1 MNKEFQEY
9 INKIVGLIG
18 VSGKKKKQI
27 SEDLYA
33 ALEEKQQETGES
45 NPYILMGDAEEV
57 AEEFR
62 ENLGIDNENSISR
75 FYDRHRYG
83 FEYVSKTKVFG
94 VPLVHINTKPL
105 GIAKGIFSYGTVAI
119 GVFSFG
125 AAAIGIFSFGAI
137 GLGLI
142 LAAGGAAV
150 SGLASFGG
158 AAAAYGLSCGG
169 AAVAKVIAVGGY
181 AKANIA
187 IGGYADGIVAVFN
200 QHGAGQYMFKMPA
213 DKDQVIIA
221 VKRVYPNISKIFLD
235 ALRFFI

>member
-1 MNKEFQEY
+1 MDRKFQEY
-9 INKIVGLIG
+9 INQVVDLIG

-27 SEDLYA
+27 REDLYV
-33 ALEEKQQETGES
+33 ALEEKQQATGES
-45 NPYILMGDAEEV
+45 DPHVLMGDVDEV

-62 ENLGIDNENSISR
+62 DNLGINNTTHMDKLLYKYR
-75 FYDRHRYG
+75 WD

-94 VPLVHINTKPL
+94 IPLVHINAKPL

-125 AAAIGIFSFGAI
+125 VASIGVFSFGAI

-181 AKANIA
+181 AKADIA

-200 QHGAGQYMFKMPA
+200 QHGIGQYMFKMPA

-221 VKRVYPNISKIFLD
+221 VKRVYPNISKMFLD

>member
-1 MNKEFQEY
+1 MNREFQEY
-9 INKIVGLIG
+9 INKIVDLIG
-18 VSGKKKKQI
+18 VNGKKKKQI

-57 AEEFR
+57 AKEFR
-62 ENLGIDNENSISR
+62 ENLEVNNESSMNR
-75 FYDRHRYG
+75 FYDKYRYG

-105 GIAKGIFSYGTVAI
+105 GIAKGIFSLGTVAI

-137 GLGLI
+137 GLGII
-142 LAAGGAAV
+142 LAVGGAAV
-150 SGLASFGG
+150 SALASFGG
-158 AAAAYGLSCGG
+158 AAIAYGLSCGG
-169 AAVAKVIAVGGY
+169 AAVAKVIAIGGY
-181 AKANIA
+181 AKADIA

-200 QHGAGQYMFKMPA
+200 QHGIGRYMFRMPVN
-213 DKDQVIIA
+213 KEQVIMT
-221 VKRVYPNISKIFLD
+221 VEKVYPNISKIVLD
-235 ALRFFI
+235 ILRFFI

>member
-1 MNKEFQEY
+1 MNREFQEY
-9 INKIVGLIG
+9 ISKIVGLIG
-18 VSGKKKKQI
+18 VNGKKRKQI

-33 ALEEKQQETGES
+33 ALEEKQEETGES
-45 NPYILMGDAEEV
+45 NPYVLMGKAEEV

-62 ENLGIDNENSISR
+62 ENLEINNTTGENKF
-75 FYDRHRYG
+75 FYKYRYG
-83 FEYVSKTKVFG
+83 FEYVSKIKVFG
-94 VPLVHINTKPL
+94 VPLVHINAKPL

-125 AAAIGIFSFGAI
+125 AVGIGIFSFGAI

-158 AAAAYGLSCGG
+158 VAAAYGLSCGG

-181 AKANIA
+181 AKADIA

-200 QHGAGQYMFKMPA
+200 QHGIGQYMFKMPA
-213 DKDQVIIA
+213 DKNQVIMA
-221 VKRVYPNISKIFLD
+221 VKRVYPNIAKIFLD